1 MPSEA
6 PARDRIL
13 VVDDTPDSLSLLVDT
28 LEQEGM
34 TALVATSGEAALELL
49 DHDTPDLILMDAVM
63 PGMDGF
69 EATRRIKRDPA
80 FAYVPVIFMTGLT
93 EPEHAI
99 AALENGG
106 IDYIR
111 KPIVIEELLARIRVH
126 LANARNAHRSRL
138 ALDGAG
144 RHLVAVD
151 RGGRVTW
158 CTPQAGRLLSRIEPG
173 WNEDARQLPERLVYP
188 MQRIAQQALLPGHSI
203 RVEFPDFDI
212 DLAAVES
219 EREGD
224 TLIRLTEVREGAE
237 IALLQNRIGL
247 TQREA
252 EVLLWVSYGK
262 SNRSVSEI
270 LGISPRT
277 VNKHLQQIFTKLG
290 VETRAAATALAV
302 RIISG

>member
-1 MPSEA
+1 MPSDA
-6 PARDRIL
+6 PARDCIL
-13 VVDDTPDSLSLLVDT
+13 VVDDTPESLRLLVDT
-28 LEQEGM
+28 LELEGM
-34 TALVATSGEAALELL
+34 TALVATSGEAALDLL
-49 DHDTPDLILMDAVM
+49 EYEMPDLILMDAVL
-63 PGMDGF
+63 PGLDGF
-69 EATRRIKRDPA
+69 EATRRIKRNSGLAD
-80 FAYVPVIFMTGLT
+80 VPVIFMTGLT

-99 AALENGG
+99 AALETGG

-126 LANARNAHRSRL
+126 LANARNAQRSRL

-151 RGGRVTW
+151 RDGRVVW

-173 WNEDARQLPERLVYP
+173 WSDDARQLPARLIHP
-188 MQRIAQQALLPGHSI
+188 MQRIAQEKLFPGHSI
-203 RVEFPDFDI
+203 RVEFPDCNI

-219 EREGD
+219 EHAGD

-237 IALLQNRIGL
+237 IALLQERIGL

-262 SNRSVSEI
+262 SNRSISEI

-277 VNKHLQQIFTKLG
+277 VNKHLQQVFTKLG
-290 VETRAAATALAV
+290 VETRAAATATAV